1 MKEFKFSY
9 LKERD
14 EKADIDF
21 LNEEV
26 SERVINFHKS
36 FPLYKKTPL
45 ADLKNLSEEIGL
57 KGFYVKDE
65 SKRFDLNAFKVL
77 GASYAIGTY
86 IAEQLNMDISE
97 IPYEKMVS
105 KEVKEKLGDINFTT
119 ATDGNHGRA
128 VAWTSNQLGQK
139 SKVFMPKG
147 TTEERVLNIRKE
159 NSDVDIYDMNY
170 DECVKAA
177 AKFAEENNGVL
188 VQDTSW
194 DGYEDIPRK
203 IMQGYTTMAREA
215 LDEMREKD
223 QEPTHIFLQA
233 GVGSLATAIT
243 GFFMNAMKENPPMI
257 IIVEPKEANCIYKT
271 ATVDDGK
278 LHNVEGDLDSIMAGL
293 CCGEIVTLGWP
304 VLSSYA
310 RNYIS
315 VDDTYAA
322 HGMRLLGNPL
332 GDDTVVISGESGAV
346 TSGVVH
352 KLMIDEDLKEEKEAL
367 KLDENSVVL
376 CFSTEGD
383 TDKESYRRI
392 VWDGQYPS
400 L

>member
-1 MKEFKFSY
+1 MKEFKLTY

-14 EKADIDF
+14 EKADIAF

-26 SERVINFHKS
+26 SQKVINFHKS
-36 FPLYKKTPL
+36 FPLYKRTPL
-45 ADLKNLSEEIGL
+45 VDLKNLSEEVGL

-86 IAEQLNMDISE
+86 IAEQLDMDISE
-97 IPYEKMVS
+97 LPYEKMVS

-128 VAWTSNQLGQK
+128 VAWTANQLGQK

-159 NSDVDIYDMNY
+159 NSDVDVYDMNY
-170 DECVKAA
+170 DDCVKEA

-194 DGYEDIPRK
+194 DGYEDIPRQ
-203 IMQGYTTMAREA
+203 IMQGYTTMAKEA
-215 LDEMREKD
+215 LDQMKEKG

-233 GVGSLATAIT
+233 GVGSMATAVT
-243 GFFMNAMKENPPMI
+243 GFFMNAMKDNPPMI
-257 IIVEPKEANCIYKT
+257 TIVEPKEANTVYRT
-271 ATVDDGK
+271 ATADDGK

-293 CCGEIVTLGWP
+293 CCGEIGTIGWP

-332 GDDTVVISGESGAV
+332 ADDTKVISGESGAV
-346 TSGVVH
+346 TPGVVH
-352 KLMIDEDLKEEKEAL
+352 KLMTDEDLKEQKEAL

-392 VWDGQYPS
+392 VWDGEYPS